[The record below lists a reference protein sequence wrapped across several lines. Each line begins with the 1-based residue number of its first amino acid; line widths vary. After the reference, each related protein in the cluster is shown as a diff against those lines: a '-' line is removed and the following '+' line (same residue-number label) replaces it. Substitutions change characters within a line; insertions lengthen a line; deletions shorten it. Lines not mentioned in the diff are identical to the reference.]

1 MLTIAGKIF
10 LLLLIGITVVAFS
23 RRAKFL
29 ISLLKLGKAEDR
41 SDQVGKRLKFALGQV
56 LPQRCVLK
64 HVAKGDFA
72 GIGHMLLFYGFSFFV
87 ISYGFHIAEGF
98 YEKLSPAPFGR
109 TFNNLFFLLLDIAGL
124 TVITSIVWAAIRR
137 YIIRPSRLKPSME
150 AGIILIVVFSLMLLS
165 FFTEG
170 FRLLSEETPF
180 TAWAF
185 VGMALANL
193 FLKMGLQDKAFVL
206 FQFFWWAHMT
216 VIFGFGIYILYSK
229 HLHILASH
237 FNLFFH
243 STGPKGSL
251 QQITDM
257 EEAESF
263 GISKITEFSWKHLL
277 DLYACTECG
286 RCTDNCPASNS
297 GKHLKPEEV
306 IQNLK
311 KHLFASA
318 NHLLAEKAG
327 EKQEETEEQAMIGE
341 VVTEEEVWDC
351 TNCMACM
358 EICPVAIEHVNKID
372 DMRRYLVLMES
383 KFPSALQ
390 TAFRNM
396 ENNSNPWGIGAHT
409 RADWAK
415 DLGIKTLTEDPNVE
429 YLFYVGCAGS
439 FDDRGKKVSVAFA
452 NILKAA
458 GVSFGILGSEEGCCG
473 DSAMRGGNEYLYQII
488 AQANIETMNGY
499 GVKKIIT
506 TCPHGYNIIKKDYPQ
521 FGGNYEVYHHTEFI
535 ADLIAQGKIKL
546 KKPLEGLFTY
556 HDSCFLGRYNDI
568 YDQPRKILQAIPGMK
583 LTEMERNHA
592 RSFCCGAGGAR
603 MWMEEDVGERINDM
617 RTDQA
622 IATKADTIA
631 VGCPFCLT
639 MLTDGIKDRKREETM
654 TSLDIAE
661 IVWKAMDL

>member
-1 MLTIAGKIF
+1 MLPIAGKIC
-10 LLLLIGITVVAFS
+10 LILLIGITIVAFS
-23 RRAKFL
+23 KRAKFL
-29 ISLLKLGKAEDR
+29 ITLLKLGKPEDR
-41 SDQVGKRLKFALGQV
+41 SDQVGERLKFVIGQV

-64 HVAKGDFA
+64 QVTKGDFA
-72 GIGHMLLFYGFSFFV
+72 GIGHMLLFYGFSLFV

-98 YEKLSPAPFGR
+98 YERLSPALFGR

-124 TVITSIVWAAIRR
+124 TVITSIIWAAIRR
-137 YIIRPSRLKPSME
+137 YIIRPSRLKMSLE

-165 FFTEG
+165 FFMEG
-170 FRLLSEETPF
+170 FRLLSEGNNPF
-180 TAWAF
+180 TEWAF
-185 VGMALANL
+185 VGIALANL
-193 FLKMGLQDKAFVL
+193 FADMGLQDKAYIL
-206 FQFFWWAHMT
+206 FQVFWWVHMT

-251 QQITDM
+251 QPITDM

-263 GISKITEFSWKHLL
+263 GVSKITEFSWKHLL

-286 RCTDNCPASNS
+286 RCTDNCPASSS

-318 NHLLAEKAG
+318 YLLAEKAG
-327 EKQEETEEQAMIGE
+327 EKQGEKEEQAMIGE
-341 VVTEEEVWDC
+341 VVAEEEIWDC

-358 EICPVAIEHVNKID
+358 EICPVAIEHINKID

-383 KFPSALQ
+383 KFPSVLQ

-396 ENNSNPWGIGAHT
+396 ENNSNPWGIGSHL

-415 DLGIKTLTEDPNVE
+415 DLGIKTLTEEPNVE

-439 FDDRGKKVSVAFA
+439 FDDRGKKVSVAFVR
-452 NILKAA
+452 ILQAA
-458 GVSFGILGSEEGCCG
+458 GISFGILGTEEGCCG
-473 DSAMRGGNEYLYQII
+473 DSAMRGGNEYLYQMI
-488 AQANIETMNGY
+488 AQANIEIMNGY

-506 TCPHGYNIIKKDYPQ
+506 TCPHGYNTIKKDYPH

-535 ADLIAQGKIKL
+535 ADLIAKGKIKL
-546 KKPLEGLFTY
+546 KKPMEGLFTY
-556 HDSCFLGRYNDI
+556 HDSCFLGRYNNI
-568 YDQPRKILQAIPGMK
+568 YDQPRGILEAIPGMK
-583 LTEMERNHA
+583 LTEMEQNHA

-622 IATKADTIA
+622 IAAKADTIA

-639 MLTDGIKDRKREETM
+639 MLTDGIKDRQKEESM

-661 IVWKAMDL
+661 IVWKTMGL

>member
-1 MLTIAGKIF
+1 
-10 LLLLIGITVVAFS
+10 
-23 RRAKFL
+23 
-29 ISLLKLGKAEDR
+29 
-41 SDQVGKRLKFALGQV
+41 
-56 LPQRCVLK
+56 
-64 HVAKGDFA
+64 
-72 GIGHMLLFYGFSFFV
+72 MLLFYGFALFI
-87 ISYGFHIAEGF
+87 ISYGFHITEGLH
-98 YEKLSPAPFGR
+98 EKLSPALFGR
-109 TFNNLFFLLLDIAGL
+109 TFNNFFFFLLDIAGL
-124 TVITSIVWAAIRR
+124 AVITSIVWAAIRR

-150 AGIILIVVFSLMLLS
+150 AGVILIMIFFLMLLN
-165 FFTEG
+165 FFMEGFRFLTEEIPFTEG
-170 FRLLSEETPF
+170 
-180 TAWAF
+180 AF
-185 VGMALANL
+185 VGMAMANL
-193 FLKMGLQDKAFVL
+193 FLKIGLQGSARVL
-206 FQFFWWAHMT
+206 FHLFWWAHMT
-216 VIFGFGIYILYSK
+216 LICGFGIYILYSK
-229 HLHILASH
+229 HLHILAAH

-263 GISKITEFSWKHLL
+263 GVSKITEFSWKHLL

-286 RCTDNCPASNS
+286 RCTENCPASSS

-306 IQNLK
+306 IQHLK

-327 EKQEETEEQAMIGE
+327 ETQEEAEGQNMIGE
-341 VVTEEEVWDC
+341 VVTEEEIWDC

-358 EICPVAIEHVNKID
+358 EICPVSIEHVNKID

-383 KFPSALQ
+383 KFPAALQ

-409 RADWAK
+409 RSDWTK
-415 DLGIKTLTEDPNVE
+415 DLGIKTLAEDPNVE

-439 FDDRGKKVSVAFA
+439 FDDRGKKVSLSFA

-458 GVSFGILGSEEGCCG
+458 GVSFGILGTEEGCCG

-499 GVKKIIT
+499 GVKKILT
-506 TCPHGYNIIKKDYPQ
+506 TCPHGYNTIKKDYPQ

-535 ADLIAQGKIKL
+535 ADLIAQGKINM

-556 HDSCFLGRYNDI
+556 HDSCFLGRYNEI
-568 YDQPRKILQAIPGMK
+568 YDQPRKILRAVPGIK
-583 LTEMERNHA
+583 LKEMERNHA

-603 MWMEEDVGERINDM
+603 MWMEEDVGERINDL

-622 IATKADTIA
+622 IAAKADTVA

-639 MLTDGIKDRKREETM
+639 MLTDGIKDRKREESM

-661 IVWKAMDL
+661 IVWKSMDLQGGK